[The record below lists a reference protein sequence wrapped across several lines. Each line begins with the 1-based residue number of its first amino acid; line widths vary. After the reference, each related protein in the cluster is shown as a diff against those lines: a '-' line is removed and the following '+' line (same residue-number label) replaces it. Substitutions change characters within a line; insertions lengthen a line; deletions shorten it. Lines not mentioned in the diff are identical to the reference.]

1 MIAKSA
7 KSAGTAAESAAAET
21 APTFETA
28 LSELESIVERM
39 EGGELTLEQSLAQ
52 YRRGA
57 ELLRFCQTAL
67 ADAQLQIKV
76 LEDDVLKDL
85 PGDV

>member
-1 MIAKSA
+1 MSAKSA
-7 KSAGTAAESAAAET
+7 KSREAAEGST
-21 APTFETA
+21 PSFETA
-28 LSELESIVERM
+28 LAELETIVERM

-57 ELLRFCQTAL
+57 ELLKLCQSAL
-67 ADAQLQIKV
+67 ADAQTQIKV

>member
-1 MIAKSA
+1 MSAKSA
-7 KSAGTAAESAAAET
+7 KSREAAEGS
-21 APTFETA
+21 PPSFETA
-28 LSELESIVERM
+28 LAELETIVERM

-57 ELLRFCQTAL
+57 ELLKLCQSAL
-67 ADAQLQIKV
+67 ADAQTQIKV

>member
-1 MIAKSA
+1 MSAKSA
-7 KSAGTAAESAAAET
+7 KSRAAGDGSA

-28 LSELESIVERM
+28 LAELEAIVLQM
-39 EGGELTLEQSLAQ
+39 EDGELTLEQSLAQ

-57 ELLRFCQTAL
+57 ELLKFCQSAL
-67 ADAQLQIKV
+67 ADAQTQIKV